1 MIREVPHPTRL
12 AENMKT
18 VPHSG
23 VRCSCPQI
31 LPPYRRGILL
41 LWIVEVQE
49 ILQMFNNV
57 SLAVLL
63 ETVLLE

>member
-1 MIREVPHPTRL
+1 L
-12 AENMKT
+12 
-18 VPHSG
+18 
-23 VRCSCPQI
+23 
-31 LPPYRRGILL
+31 
-41 LWIVEVQE
+41 IVEVQE